1 MEVLKNCLKFEK
13 TEDVPSKTCVSTSLE
28 EILVRFLKVPYPS
41 SRKENSF
48 SLFSPK
54 FLATKSEEFMRK
66 VSLSLHS
73 EVVFLDYTF
82 LDTLRTLGRLGMRD
96 IYVLHWGSLSFL
108 SVPSLALSYFHLGA
122 LLICFYA
129 HLAFILLD
137 NIKTLR
143 HLIPPS
149 FLPVARIYH
158 TK

>member
-1 MEVLKNCLKFEK
+1 MEVLKICLKFEK

-41 SRKENSF
+41 SRKENPF

-54 FLATKSEEFMRK
+54 FSCQQSEEFMGK

-82 LDTLRTLGRLGMRD
+82 LDIAHSGKARHEKHIRTAL
-96 IYVLHWGSLSFL
+96 GSLFFCLFRPL
-108 SVPSLALSYFHLGA
+108 SLSYFLLGA

-129 HLAFILLD
+129 HLAFISLD
-137 NIKTLR
+137 TLR
-143 HLIPPS
+143 LRHPS
-149 FLPVARIYH
+149 IFLACR
-158 TK
+158 